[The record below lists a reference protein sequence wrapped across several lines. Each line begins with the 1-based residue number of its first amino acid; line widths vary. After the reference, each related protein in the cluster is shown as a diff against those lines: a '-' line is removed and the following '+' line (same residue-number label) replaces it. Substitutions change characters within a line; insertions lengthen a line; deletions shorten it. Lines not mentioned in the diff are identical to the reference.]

1 MKALASALMISATLI
16 AGAAQAASL
25 NDAPKTRA
33 QVVAELQQARAQGLL
48 SSGELDYPPAVEQ
61 TSTVSRA
68 QVQAQLAAAEAA
80 GQIESGEYAD
90 YPANVAASAPSTVT
104 RAQVEAEYAKLASA
118 GQLPQVAF

>member
-33 QVVAELQQARAQGLL
+33 QVVAELQQARAQGQL
-48 SSGELDYPPAVEQ
+48 SNGELDYPPAIAQ
-61 TSTVSRA
+61 ASTKSRA
-68 QVQAQLAAAEAA
+68 QVQQELAAAQAA
-80 GQIESGEYAD
+80 GQIQVGED
-90 YPANVAASAPSTVT
+90 TSYPVIAASGPSTVT
-104 RAQVEAEYAKLASA
+104 RAQVEAEYTQLAAS